1 MSQPVHG
8 ESDRQRLLSQ
18 YAEIAALAGALAHEI
33 RNPLSTISLNL
44 ELMTEDLTT
53 EENPRDQR
61 LLRKVRIVQRECDRL
76 TQLLEDFMRFA
87 RAGEPELALV
97 DLNVEVSEFIEFF
110 RPEAQAARLE
120 LSPHLSTDLPA
131 VRVDRDLFR
140 QVLLNLARN
149 AREAM
154 PAGGS
159 LEFLSRRS
167 EDWVELAL
175 IDNGPGMSKETRAKV
190 CEVFFSTKPNGSGLG
205 LPTVRK
211 IIERHGG
218 TLQIDSE
225 PGRGTRI
232 TLRLPVVGEG
242 GG

>member
-1 MSQPVHG
+1 MNQPVNA
-8 ESDRQRLLSQ
+8 ETDRQRLLSQ

-44 ELMTEDLTT
+44 ELMTEDLSK

-61 LLRKVRIVQRECDRL
+61 VLRKVRIVQRECDRL

-87 RAGEPELALV
+87 RAGEPELERV
-97 DLNVEVSEFIEFF
+97 DLNAEVTEFIEFF

-120 LSPHLSTDLPA
+120 LSPHLSTDLPG
-131 VRVDRDLFR
+131 VRLDRDLFR

-154 PAGGS
+154 PAGGA
-159 LEFLSRRS
+159 LEFLSQRTGER
-167 EDWVELAL
+167 VELAL
-175 IDNGPGMSKETRAKV
+175 IDNGPGMSKETQAKV
-190 CEVFFSTKPNGSGLG
+190 CEVFFTTKPNGSGLG

-218 TLQIDSE
+218 TMQIDSE

-232 TLRLPVVGEG
+232 TLSLPAAVELG
-242 GG
+242 G